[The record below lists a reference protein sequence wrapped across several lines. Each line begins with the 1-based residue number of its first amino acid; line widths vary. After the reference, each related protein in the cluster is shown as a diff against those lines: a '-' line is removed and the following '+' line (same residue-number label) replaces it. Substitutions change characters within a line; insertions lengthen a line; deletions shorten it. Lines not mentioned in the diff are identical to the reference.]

1 TTADGGT
8 NTVHTLSVD
17 SNYLYEADSRTDTVR
32 VFNITNPSKPV
43 KVRDIV
49 TTTGAVHEVTA
60 LNGRLYT
67 AGIFSNPP
75 SENYDITHV
84 GDITKPVALVSLIF
98 PGDYVHTAWPT
109 DDGKFVAITRERQGG
124 DLSFWDV
131 SDLANPK
138 LAWSIQLP
146 ITEAYCVHQVIVQ
159 GDRLYASWYQ
169 AGIWV
174 YDISDRYNPVLLGSY
189 DTFPGSVNGYDGAWG
204 VYP

>member
-1 TTADGGT
+1 
-8 NTVHTLSVD
+8 SVD

-67 AGIFSNPP
+67 AGIFSNPR
-75 SENYDITHV
+75 SEIYDITNV
-84 GDITKPVALVSLIF
+84 GDITKPVPLLSLIS
-98 PGDYVHTAWPT
+98 PGDSAHPAGPT
-109 DDGKFVAITRERQGG
+109 EDGKFLAIPRERQGG
-124 DLSFWDV
+124 APSFWDV

-138 LAWSIQLP
+138 LPWSIQLP
-146 ITEAYCVHQVIVQ
+146 ITEAYCAHQVIVQ

-169 AGIWV
+169 
-174 YDISDRYNPVLLGSY
+174 
-189 DTFPGSVNGYDGAWG
+189 
-204 VYP
+204 